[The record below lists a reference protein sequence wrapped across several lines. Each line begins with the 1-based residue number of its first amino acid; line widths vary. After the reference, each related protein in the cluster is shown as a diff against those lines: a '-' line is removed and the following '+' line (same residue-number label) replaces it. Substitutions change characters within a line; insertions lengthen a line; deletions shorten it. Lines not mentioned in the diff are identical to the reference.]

1 MQPIDTIIQKIIDKT
16 KGIFDN
22 YQKKKETYKSFLAT
36 FTHQKGGLY
45 ECDTY
50 TKMIEQALQYIN
62 RSQKKKTLLIIEDL
76 DRIDPAHLFRILNV
90 LGAHLD
96 FCNQRDIKPNKFGF

>member
-1 MQPIDTIIQKIIDKT
+1 
-16 KGIFDN
+16 
-22 YQKKKETYKSFLAT
+22 
-36 FTHQKGGLY
+36 
-45 ECDTY
+45 
-50 TKMIEQALQYIN
+50 MIEQALQYIN

-96 FCNQRDIKPNKFGF
+96 FCNQRDIKPNKFGFDNIVTVFDYEITSHLFHHFMGKKPIIMDISTNLLLTILSITQSIKLL